1 MSVEDYEA
9 VAARVEQ
16 QWDFLVPWCQI
27 LQPRV
32 HHHYD
37 SSTELYEWEVSEIE
51 LRVVMPRRRGIHD
64 EHEKD
69 EATFCRQF
77 RAVREAMALLIA
89 VHHVD
94 YLAYSHLMMEYCGVS
109 VGDYGDELDDA
120 PIASEFV
127 VDLDVG
133 AKEVDGAV
141 TDDLARQ
148 CGTDHRLH
156 PSEEYLETL
165 KKIAAL
171 DDKLKPGESGVE
183 VDVAVKLRCTRWSS
197 VRDCSIA
204 SILLDVAKS
213 EKEIAAQWKEF
224 NEKSEEQDVPEGELR
239 CKFVLKPMHA
249 DLRPVYLN
257 LEVMQAFEHL
267 FANSVCFSQI
277 VMAMAYERGDAEDE
291 LVSKPAYAGLPK
303 MTLQ

>member
-16 QWDFLVPWCQI
+16 QWGFLVPWCQI

-127 VDLDVG
+127 F
-133 AKEVDGAV
+133 
-141 TDDLARQ
+141 
-148 CGTDHRLH
+148 CF
-156 PSEEYLETL
+156 
-165 KKIAAL
+165 
-171 DDKLKPGESGVE
+171 
-183 VDVAVKLRCTRWSS
+183 S
-197 VRDCSIA
+197 VRFI
-204 SILLDVAKS
+204 DV
-213 EKEIAAQWKEF
+213 
-224 NEKSEEQDVPEGELR
+224 
-239 CKFVLKPMHA
+239 
-249 DLRPVYLN
+249 
-257 LEVMQAFEHL
+257 
-267 FANSVCFSQI
+267 
-277 VMAMAYERGDAEDE
+277 
-291 LVSKPAYAGLPK
+291 
-303 MTLQ
+303 T